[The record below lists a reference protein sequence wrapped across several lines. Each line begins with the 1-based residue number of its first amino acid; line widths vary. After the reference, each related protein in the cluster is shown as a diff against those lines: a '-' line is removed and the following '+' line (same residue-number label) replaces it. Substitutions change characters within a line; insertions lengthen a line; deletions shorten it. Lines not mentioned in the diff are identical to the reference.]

1 MSDEASNPL
10 SGSEELLNSSKM
22 SGKAALVINDQGK
35 VLLATPECETA
46 FNITEGQFILF
57 DLDTQG
63 IRTKLITED
72 DDTPSALI
80 PYLELHEIQHQGE
93 HCFGLILDTSSPVQV
108 SSQVSMDHPLDLEYQ
123 DLPGAVYHA
132 VDDEH
137 LTITQITGG
146 SIPLLGVA
154 PEDLINNT
162 KLDFASLVHPE
173 DLPLVRESR

>member
-63 IRTKLITED
+63 IRTKLVTED

-108 SSQVSMDHPLDLEYQ
+108 SSPISMDTRWVSSTRIFPVLFTMLSTMNT
-123 DLPGAVYHA
+123 LPSPRSPVAAYPCWGL
-132 VDDEH
+132 H
-137 LTITQITGG
+137 LRTSSITPILTF
-146 SIPLLGVA
+146 P
-154 PEDLINNT
+154 P
-162 KLDFASLVHPE
+162 
-173 DLPLVRESR
+173 